1 MHTPAEVCAKSLGAC
16 FSCIEPCC
24 QAGEE
29 TSVPAPY
36 LRLAGAFERLPSRR
50 RRPALDALGECPTVA
65 SNCLR
70 DKLEACRDVR
80 PFLLCA
86 AGHLVEHLADV
97 LERTGDVVEIAEV
110 LACFKEVEMDAE
122 AFEHDAARDPICPC
136 WASRG
141 IILNWSRFELC
152 HGAHVEGGNSGYAV
166 G

>member
-1 MHTPAEVCAKSLGAC
+1 MRSAVASISPSTRCSSSQPHRYVSGRSRVAPRNRRERSWYRSSPHASR
-16 FSCIEPCC
+16 
-24 QAGEE
+24 
-29 TSVPAPY
+29 SV
-36 LRLAGAFERLPSRR
+36 AF
-50 RRPALDALGECPTVA
+50 GECPTVA

-86 AGHLVEHLADV
+86 AGHLVEHLGDV

-136 WASRG
+136 WA
-141 IILNWSRFELC
+141 
-152 HGAHVEGGNSGYAV
+152 
-166 G
+166 